1 MSGKS
6 LVGMNFFKT
15 KDCPVQFW
23 CVGADGYTY
32 KNLVGQDASLELE
45 RVFKGKKPTRNEGS
59 ILSLITWNGL
69 QGRRFSYYCGG
80 DGNVRL
86 ERDFLTKNVLNYE
99 RVTVM
104 KLDHHGASGEFDNG
118 QVLQK
123 MKPSKV
129 LLTPGHQYGHPCELL
144 PFYYQFILVV

>member
-1 MSGKS
+1 
-6 LVGMNFFKT
+6 
-15 KDCPVQFW
+15 VQFW

-32 KNLVGQDASLELE
+32 NNLVGQGANLELV
-45 RVFKGKKPTRNEGS
+45 RVCKGKKPTRNEGS

-80 DGNVRL
+80 DGNVLL
-86 ERDFLTKNVLNYE
+86 ERDLTKNFSKSE

-118 QVLQK
+118 KILKK

-144 PFYYQFILVV
+144 PLYYQAILVV